1 MAGTQ
6 GGTIVPPRDGN
17 GGSTGSEDE
26 LVAKII
32 PLRRRGP
39 EAHEPRSCV
48 PERGSE
54 GRVESREDPS
64 PLAERSVWEQP
75 TVELR
80 RRGTQDTDPASRRR
94 SMPRGLVAVPVVA
107 IGLVGMAVV
116 LVIALSTARNQAQPR
131 RRTGAPSSGLAARS
145 AATTAVN
152 KRASS
157 LSHRVSAEATRNR
170 QSRGSSLSDRQRV
183 TRSSIPST
191 TGDVGVIAHTTAPSQ
206 LAASPSPAGGSVA
219 QSVSESAPAR
229 PQSSPA
235 SQAGAPST
243 SQSQCVPGELGC

>member
-1 MAGTQ
+1 
-6 GGTIVPPRDGN
+6 VPPRDGN
-17 GGSTGSEDE
+17 GSSTGAEDE

-32 PLRRRGP
+32 PLRRRGSD
-39 EAHEPRSCV
+39 AHEPRSYE
-48 PERGSE
+48 PERESE
-54 GRVESREDPS
+54 GLVDS
-64 PLAERSVWEQP
+64 PEEPPLLAERSVWEQP

-80 RRGTQDTDPASRRR
+80 RRGTPDTDSASRRR
-94 SMPRGLVAVPVVA
+94 SMPRWLVTVPVVA
-107 IGLVGMAVV
+107 IGLIGMAVV
-116 LVIALSTARNQAQPR
+116 LVIALSTARNQAQSR
-131 RRTGAPSSGLAARS
+131 RRTGAPVSSGLAARS

-170 QSRGSSLSDRQRV
+170 QSRGSSSLDGQRV

-191 TGDVGVIAHTTAPSQ
+191 TGDAGVIAHTTAPSQ
-206 LAASPSPAGGSVA
+206 PAASSSPASGSVA

-235 SQAGAPST
+235 SRAGAPST